1 MPLPFR
7 FPAASLLAGLLLVVP
22 AGTAGAAETIYRW
35 VDASGTVHY
44 GQVAPVGVAYEV
56 VRPGNDPAG
65 RPPTLAEPARPGA
78 APGGAQGPAPADAP
92 AEQGSAVASPRLSD
106 AQRRMQE
113 ELEATEQKRLAELR
127 AEREENC
134 RRARE
139 QFEQFTTYRRIRM
152 RGPDGEYVI
161 LGEDE
166 RQQRIEEAKQAILLN
181 CEDAG

>member
-7 FPAASLLAGLLLVVP
+7 SSAASLAGLAL
-22 AGTAGAAETIYRW
+22 AIAAATAGAAETIYRW

-56 VRPGNDPAG
+56 VRPGNDPAD
-65 RPPTLAEPARPGA
+65 RPPTLAEPARAGTA
-78 APGGAQGPAPADAP
+78 RADASARTAPSAADASP
-92 AEQGSAVASPRLSD
+92 AEGPRLTD

-113 ELEATEQKRLAELR
+113 ELETTEQARLAEIR
-127 AEREENC
+127 AEKEENC
-134 RRARE
+134 RLARE

-166 RQQRIEEAKQAILLN
+166 RQARIEEAKQAILLN

>member
-7 FPAASLLAGLLLVVP
+7 FPVASLAGLLL
-22 AGTAGAAETIYRW
+22 AALAATAGAAETIYRW

-44 GQVAPVGVAYEV
+44 GQVAPVGVAYEI
-56 VRPGNDPAG
+56 VRPGNDPVA
-65 RPPTLAEPARPGA
+65 RTPTLAEPARPGA
-78 APGGAQGPAPADAP
+78 APASGPTGAS
-92 AEQGSAVASPRLSD
+92 AEQGSGAPSPQLSD

-113 ELEATEQKRLAELR
+113 QLEATEQTRLAEIR
-127 AEREENC
+127 AEKEENC
-134 RRARE
+134 RLARE

-161 LGEDE
+161 IGEDE

>member
-7 FPAASLLAGLLLVVP
+7 FPAAFLTGLLLSFA
-22 AGTAGAAETIYRW
+22 AGAAAAAETIYRW

-56 VRPGNDPAG
+56 VRPGNDVAD
-65 RPPTLAEPARPGA
+65 RPPTLAEPSRAGA
-78 APGGAQGPAPADAP
+78 GRTGASANPVPAPATTASPP
-92 AEQGSAVASPRLSD
+92 AEGPALTD

-113 ELEATEQKRLAELR
+113 ELDRTEQARLAELR
-127 AEREENC
+127 AEKEENC
-134 RRARE
+134 RLARE

-166 RQQRIEEAKQAILLN
+166 RQARIEEAKEAILLN